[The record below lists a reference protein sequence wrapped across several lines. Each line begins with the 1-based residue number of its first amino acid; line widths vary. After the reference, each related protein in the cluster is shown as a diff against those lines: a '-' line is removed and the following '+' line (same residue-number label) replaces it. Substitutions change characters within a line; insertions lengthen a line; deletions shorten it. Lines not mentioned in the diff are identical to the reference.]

1 MVFITIY
8 LDKMIIYI
16 YIYIYIYKIY
26 NIYNI
31 YLLFNFSKPRNVLEP
46 PGSFCTSWRAWALAS
61 VPRCLASVPQSL
73 AWDALG
79 TLLDALGRNLALP
92 IGLQAR
98 LARHLA
104 LQTGLQVQFGLD
116 FELFWVPPRVV
127 FHAVVTLLPLP
138 ALTFSKKTRPMKN
151 LGKT

>member
-1 MVFITIY
+1 MRKSFGS
-8 LDKMIIYI
+8 LQCPSDSPKCPSAAP
-16 YIYIYIYKIY
+16 KC
-26 NIYNI
+26 
-31 YLLFNFSKPRNVLEP
+31 LSASQKCPSASHQCRAGPRIV
-46 PGSFCTSWRAWALAS
+46 PGPRISAALGL
-61 VPRCLASVPQSL
+61 VSVPQCL

-92 IGLQAR
+92 TGLQAP

-127 FHAVVTLLPLP
+127 FHDVVTLLPLP
-138 ALTFSKKTRPMKN
+138 ALTFSKKTRPTKN
-151 LGKT
+151 RRKP